1 MKIKH
6 IHYFIGIIA
15 VVGFAFTI
23 SEIKNNEIV
32 KIKLEK
38 DKSDALILGDQL
50 ISKANIYGTKDDI
63 IHFLINDKYIQHQH
77 DKGIIYHFLTK
88 RSAKKTEGDALE
100 HSDVAF
106 NDSNAVLVSIP
117 DSNDFRA
124 IANILF
130 KTDNVPS
137 VFKLGSVNN
146 MNIYMSHPVDDEK
159 LFEKRKDFVSIVLE
173 RKRTD
178 FVQIQGVSISQANLY
193 GTKDNIIRFLINDK
207 YVKHELDEG
216 VNYKFISDAE
226 VREKKV
232 FFKELDSI
240 SAKQRKILITIQ
252 DEEEYK
258 KAYNYYSNDEQY
270 YSSFDLNGIE
280 DMFIR
285 IQSAH
290 KN

>member
-1 MKIKH
+1 MKIKI

-15 VVGFAFTI
+15 FLGLACMSSDI
-23 SEIKNNEIV
+23 QNNEIA

-38 DKSDALILGDQL
+38 NKSDALILGSQL
-50 ISKANIYGTKDDI
+50 ISKAHIYGTKDDI
-63 IHFLINDKYIQHQH
+63 IHFLISDKYIQHQH
-77 DKGIIYHFLTK
+77 ERGIIYHFLTK
-88 RSAKKTEGDALE
+88 QSFQKTGRDALE
-100 HSDVAF
+100 NSDVAF
-106 NDSNAVLVSIP
+106 DDSNAVLVSIP
-117 DSNDFRA
+117 DSNDFRE
-124 IANILF
+124 IAKLLF
-130 KTDNVPS
+130 KSGDVPS

-146 MNIYMSHPVDDEK
+146 MNIYMSHLVNDDK
-159 LFEKRKDFVSIVLE
+159 LFEKRKDFVSIALE

-178 FVQIQGVSISQANLY
+178 FVQIQKISISQANLY

-226 VREKKV
+226 VQEKKV

-240 SAKQRKILITIQ
+240 STKDRKIVITIQ

-258 KAYNYYSNDEQY
+258 NAYNYYSNDEQY
-270 YSSFDLNGIE
+270 RSSFDLKGIE

-285 IQSAH
+285 VQSAQ
-290 KN
+290 

>member
-1 MKIKH
+1 MKIKI

-15 VVGFAFTI
+15 FLGLACMSSDTH
-23 SEIKNNEIV
+23 NNEIV

-38 DKSDALILGDQL
+38 NKSDALFLGNQL
-50 ISKANIYGTKDDI
+50 ISKAHIYGTKDDI

-77 DKGIIYHFLTK
+77 ERGIIYHFLTK
-88 RSAKKTEGDALE
+88 QSSQKAGREILE
-100 HSDVAF
+100 NSDVAF
-106 NDSNAVLVSIP
+106 DDSNAVLVSIP
-117 DSNDFRA
+117 DSNDFRE
-124 IANILF
+124 IAKLLF
-130 KTDNVPS
+130 KPGDVPS

-146 MNIYMSHPVDDEK
+146 MNIYMSHPLNDDK
-159 LFEKRKDFVSIVLE
+159 LFEKRKDFVSVALE

-178 FVQIQGVSISQANLY
+178 FVQIQGISISQAYLY

-226 VREKKV
+226 VQEKKV

-240 SAKQRKILITIQ
+240 SVKERKILITIQ

-258 KAYNYYSNDEQY
+258 NAYNYYTKDEQY
-270 YSSFDLNGIE
+270 RSSFDLNGIE

-285 IQSAH
+285 VQSAQ
-290 KN
+290 